1 MAKLIKFLLWT
12 TASLVVLIIIAAVLI
27 PILVDPNDY
36 KEEITQQVY
45 QKTGRTLTIEGDID
59 IAISLPLSI
68 ALELGNIHLSNAEGF
83 AETPFAKMQGASLY
97 VSIMPLLNENRLEVG
112 EIKLSNLELNLI
124 KNKQG
129 ITNWSDLSANKEVTT
144 DKKESSSTNAPSAN
158 STKTTADKTTMPEI
172 HIAGLNIENAQI
184 IWIDEQ
190 ANQTIRL
197 SKTNITISELIEDN
211 PFKLKLSTHIEAH
224 NPEISGDFTLE
235 SNPIISLSKQL
246 FQLPDTTLSLDLIG
260 KTLPGG
266 ANKTQLKGDIIFNG
280 ESQTLDIKKMKLNSY
295 DMAINGLFH
304 ADKLDSTPQYN
315 GQISIEKFSPKTLA
329 ASLGMTIPKMKE
341 ANALNTAD
349 AKITFKGAD
358 NKITISSLEANLDE
372 TSLKGNASISNFK
385 KPLYG
390 FDLTLN
396 QLNLDY
402 YALANLE
409 KSTNTETTTV
419 KTQTTSAPSKNVS
432 KINSNSSAKKSSSKT
447 NKTAPIFPLETL
459 RQLNLDGKLSIAQ
472 FIASG
477 AKMSNVI
484 IILKADKG
492 VVKLAPLK
500 ANLYDGSINLK
511 ATIDARNKTPKL
523 TIVNELKNVQIGD
536 LLQDTTGS
544 QEFTGAGNISSNIT
558 TAGNDKDTI
567 IKNTNGTSKFL
578 ITDGHIKKL
587 DILGTI
593 RKADALLKGKTL
605 PSTEQDNNTKF
616 TDLKGTLKIKNG
628 VIHNN
633 DLSSKSPL
641 MVLTGE
647 GYADFPKEYAD
658 YTLKVKLL
666 NSVKIDDNTQGSDYK
681 GKEFPY
687 TIKGKFSELSESA
700 DISKV
705 LEQEVKKKV
714 TKELNKKLEEKFGD
728 KFKGLLKF

>member
-12 TASLVVLIIIAAVLI
+12 TASLLVLIILAAVLI

-59 IAISLPLSI
+59 IAISLPLSV
-68 ALELGNIHLSNAEGF
+68 ALELGKVHLSNAEGF
-83 AETPFAKMQGASLY
+83 TDTPFAKMQGASLY

-112 EIKLSNLELNLI
+112 EIKLSNLELNLV

-129 ITNWSDLSANKEVTT
+129 ITNWSDLSAKKEDTT
-144 DKKESSSTNAPSAN
+144 NKKESSPTNAPS
-158 STKTTADKTTMPEI
+158 TDKTTMPEI
-172 HIAGLNIENAQI
+172 HIAGLNIENAHI
-184 IWIDEQ
+184 TWTDEQ

-211 PFKLKLSTHIEAH
+211 PFKLKLSTHIEAN
-224 NPEISGDFTLE
+224 NPEISGDFSLE
-235 SNPIISLSKQL
+235 SSPIVSLSKQL
-246 FQLPDTTLSLDLIG
+246 FQLPDTALSLDLVG
-260 KTLPGG
+260 STLPGG
-266 ANKTQLKGDIIFNG
+266 SNKTQLKGDIIFNG

-304 ADKLDSTPQYN
+304 AGNLDSAPQYN

-329 ASLGMTIPKMKE
+329 ASLGMALPKMKE
-341 ANALNTAD
+341 ANALNAAD

-372 TSLKGNASISNFK
+372 TSLKGNASIRNFK

-402 YALANLE
+402 YALAAVE
-409 KSTNTETTTV
+409 KASTTARTESTADKKKIPTSKAKNT
-419 KTQTTSAPSKNVS
+419 A
-432 KINSNSSAKKSSSKT
+432 A
-447 NKTAPIFPLETL
+447 IFPLETL

-472 FIASG
+472 FIAAG
-477 AKMSNVI
+477 AKMSNVVI
-484 IILKADKG
+484 VLKADKG
-492 VVKLAPLK
+492 LVKLAPLK
-500 ANLYDGSINLK
+500 ANLYEGNINLK
-511 ATIDARNKTPKL
+511 TTIDARNKTPKL
-523 TIVNELKNVQIGD
+523 TIINELKNVQIGD

-544 QEFTGAGNISSNIT
+544 QEFTGAGNISANIT

-587 DILGTI
+587 DIIGTI

-605 PSTEQDNNTKF
+605 PTTEQDNNTKF

-628 VIHNN
+628 VVHNN

-666 NSVKIDDNTQGSDYK
+666 NSVKIDKNTKGSDYK

-714 TKELNKKLEEKFGD
+714 VKELNKKLEEKFGD